1 MFSFLSAKQTIFT
14 PIEMEDEMYQPPSE
28 MEQQRLQRARER
40 SNKISKILGDYLLKG
55 YKMLGTTC
63 NKCGTILLEDRQGE
77 DYCVGCTEVFMF
89 TYSHIYYRLHFKN
102 FCRKFTPS
110 QNFFKTK
117 IIESNWGPVHTN
129 IMGV

>member
-1 MFSFLSAKQTIFT
+1 
-14 PIEMEDEMYQPPSE
+14 MYQPPSE

-89 TYSHIYYRLHFKN
+89 DIYVFIYFHILFIMSYKN
-102 FCRKFTPS
+102 SCRKFIPS
-110 QNFFKTK
+110 QTFFKT
-117 IIESNWGPVHTN
+117 NW
-129 IMGV
+129 MQ